1 MPDVR
6 KIETKSAWASKIN
19 WAQAV
24 GIGATVLMMVGI
36 EMDAETQV
44 AMVAGIQGVIAVVT
58 WVMRTW
64 FTTKVIE

>member
-6 KIETKSAWASKIN
+6 KIETKSAWASEIN